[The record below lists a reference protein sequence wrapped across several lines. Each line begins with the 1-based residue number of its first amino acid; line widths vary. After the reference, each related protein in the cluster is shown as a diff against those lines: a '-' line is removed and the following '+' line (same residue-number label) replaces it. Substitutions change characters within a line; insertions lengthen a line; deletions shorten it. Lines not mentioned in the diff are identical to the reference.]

1 MTFAPYIEA
10 NLIHPVRRGRD
21 PPAGRRPPDRDP
33 PPRRG
38 YGVHVDVSLTVV
50 IVAGAVALLA
60 LVVLV
65 LWLLGRSPAA
75 VDAGE
80 RAADTMAEFRDWLRF
95 GR

>member
-1 MTFAPYIEA
+1 M
-10 NLIHPVRRGRD
+10 
-21 PPAGRRPPDRDP
+21 
-33 PPRRG
+33 
-38 YGVHVDVSLTVV
+38 DVSLTVV